1 MRFLLFILLLTS
13 VTSVVVAQTEKHAKK
28 IESAIDST
36 ISKTKERV
44 RLSKVD
50 SLNHKLGELQG
61 KIGDD
66 KDTIVKVAKGL
77 NLKLDSLQTF
87 SKLRGKLNDGKDTIG
102 QVTKSLKHK
111 LDSIQDFTK
120 YTKRVD
126 SIKARLTNKIDSLT
140 TLRLPTAH
148 LSKKLDSLKVV
159 NPLKN
164 LEKAKVKLDLAQ
176 SNLTDKINQP
186 SKKLNEKF
194 SLLSKESSGQG
205 NLPSKVNMP
214 GFNNTDLTKKIPATN
229 SSMSSIPSSMG
240 TANLP
245 KTDLTKNIP
254 TANSG
259 IPNLSSNVGSTN
271 LPQTDLTTGLSSSSL
286 GAAAIPS
293 MKDPL
298 GKEIN
303 NAKKEV
309 NKEVNGQVGPESSLN
324 IGSDVKNI
332 QSSTQEISKEMGN
345 VDAYSQ
351 DVKNISQG
359 NTDNLKKLDKDVMAA
374 LPKDEAGKVQGDI
387 GTFKQQQETFAK
399 PFRDPAAFKKQTLQ
413 KGREMAMLQFAS
425 QEKQI
430 QSVVGKISEYQRN
443 SNSIISQVKQVK
455 GLPKPPRESIPPL
468 LERFIPSITLQV
480 DKSSLWKIDVNP
492 AVRFRLKKLI
502 SIGVGYNE
510 RIVLDESPTY
520 KSEYRV
526 FGVRNFLEITIKKG
540 YAVRLDGESMNSFV
554 PVSFQQQDVGER
566 RWVWSYLV
574 GAKKEFSF
582 GSGVLGNIQFMY
594 NLFDPKRES
603 PYQNRFN
610 VRFGFEF
617 PPKVKRRIK

>member
-61 KIGDD
+61 KIGND
-66 KDTIVKVAKGL
+66 KDTIVKVAKEL

-148 LSKKLDSLKVV
+148 LSKKLDSLKEV

-164 LEKAKVKLDLAQ
+164 LEKVQVKIQQAQ
-176 SNLTDKINQP
+176 SNLTDKISEP
-186 SKKLNEKF
+186 SKKLNEKL
-194 SLLSKESSGQG
+194 SLLTKESDGQG
-205 NLPSKVNMP
+205 NLPSNVIVP
-214 GFNNTDLTKKIPATN
+214 RLTNVGLTENIPTIN
-229 SSMSSIPSSMG
+229 SGRSSIG
-240 TANLP
+240 TANQTN
-245 KTDLTKNIP
+245 TDLTKNIP
-254 TANSG
+254 AASSG
-259 IPNLSSNVGSTN
+259 IPNLSSNVGSAN
-271 LPQTDLTTGLSSSSL
+271 LPQTDLTTSLSSNSL
-286 GAAAIPS
+286 GTAAIPS
-293 MKDPL
+293 IHDPL
-298 GKEIN
+298 GKGIN

-309 NKEVNGQVGPESSLN
+309 SKEVNGQIGPGGNLN
-324 IGSDVKNI
+324 IGGDIKNI
-332 QSSTQEISKEMGN
+332 QSSTQDVSKEMGN

-351 DVKNISQG
+351 DIKSISEG
-359 NTDNLKKLDKDVMAA
+359 NTENLKKIDKDIIAA
-374 LPKDEAGKVQGDI
+374 LPSEEVGKIQTNI
-387 GTFKQQQETFAK
+387 GALKQQETAIK
-399 PFRDPAAFKKQTLQ
+399 SFRDPEAFKKQTLQ
-413 KGREMAMLQFAS
+413 KGKEMAMLQFAA

-430 QSVVGKISEYQRN
+430 QSVVAKISEYQRN
-443 SNSIISQVKQVK
+443 ADNLIRQVKN
-455 GLPKPPRESIPPL
+455 LPKQRPPRESIPPL
-468 LERFIPSITLQV
+468 IERFIPSITLQV
-480 DKSSLWKIDVNP
+480 DKSSLWKIDINP

-520 KSEYRV
+520 RAEHRIY
-526 FGVRNFLEITIKKG
+526 GIRNFLEVTVRKSFAI
-540 YAVRLDGESMNSFV
+540 RLDIEQMNTFV
-554 PVSFQQQDVGER
+554 PASFQQQDVGER
-566 RWVWSYLV
+566 KWVWSYML